1 MADPIKENSDVVMKT
16 TDNNDNDNDN
26 DNDDD
31 DNYSNSNG
39 EVDVEAFLKKC
50 NAKNEN
56 KNKSKNKSN
65 NILNTPGKGWSNGDI
80 RPEMFPLTRNGKLQ
94 LYSGTRRWIG
104 LNKGWS
110 RVGGDDEG
118 GGKVSNQ
125 YSHRTTTSSKMGS
138 LLSTSAST
146 ISTTST
152 TMMFNEEAL
161 AVRSLIAQLCEQYYK
176 FGWATGTG
184 GGVSI
189 RVGGPSENRPWR
201 VFVAPSGIQKE
212 DMIGDDVFEL
222 DMDRNVV
229 HAPKTNG
236 LKQSA
241 CTPLWYCVY
250 KHRPLAMSV
259 IHTHSM
265 NAQLATMLDP
275 TEEATTL
282 KLTHLEMLK
291 GVGGHAFDDILEIP
305 IIDNRPS
312 EDLLAAQLEIALEK
326 YPNVNCVLV
335 RRHGLYVWGDSWEQ
349 AKTQAESF
357 DYLFESAIAMKKLG
371 IDPSAIPPR
380 GTYRTD
386 YNEYHNASNN
396 RKKKGVESTTIVEKS
411 NKKKREDP
419 TCEAG
424 QPKAKRSKTDDQSS
438 SSGWN
443 GACDID
449 NAEDMKSNNTP
460 ILPRDG
466 YKHLLLDIEGCT
478 TAISFVKDVLFPYV
492 VENVDEYIQT
502 NMTSEEK
509 STLLE
514 SLQNDLNPEQLNN
527 FYKNNVDDD
536 DKNSPS
542 FLIKYMVK
550 NDLKVASLKSFQGKM
565 WKAGYENGTLQGQVY
580 DDFVPMLDWMSSNGV
595 KIYIY
600 SSGSVQAQKLLFGH
614 SSKGDLTKYFTNHFD
629 ISTSG
634 NKKQKESYIKIC
646 QELSIAPSELVFC
659 SDSEAELI
667 AANEAGVG
675 KVVMTIRAGNA
686 PLSSSSKQTHPQ
698 IFSLLQLCGGGN

>member
-1 MADPIKENSDVVMKT
+1 M
-16 TDNNDNDNDN
+16 
-26 DNDDD
+26 
-31 DNYSNSNG
+31 
-39 EVDVEAFLKKC
+39 
-50 NAKNEN
+50 
-56 KNKSKNKSN
+56 
-65 NILNTPGKGWSNGDI
+65 
-80 RPEMFPLTRNGKLQ
+80 
-94 LYSGTRRWIG
+94 GT
-104 LNKGWS
+104 
-110 RVGGDDEG
+110 
-118 GGKVSNQ
+118 
-125 YSHRTTTSSKMGS
+125 
-138 LLSTSAST
+138 
-146 ISTTST
+146 
-152 TMMFNEEAL
+152 
-161 AVRSLIAQLCEQYYK
+161 
-176 FGWATGTG
+176 
-184 GGVSI
+184 
-189 RVGGPSENRPWR
+189 
-201 VFVAPSGIQKE
+201 
-212 DMIGDDVFEL
+212 
-222 DMDRNVV
+222 
-229 HAPKTNG
+229 
-236 LKQSA
+236 
-241 CTPLWYCVY
+241 
-250 KHRPLAMSV
+250 
-259 IHTHSM
+259 
-265 NAQLATMLDP
+265 
-275 TEEATTL
+275 
-282 KLTHLEMLK
+282 
-291 GVGGHAFDDILEIP
+291 
-305 IIDNRPS
+305 
-312 EDLLAAQLEIALEK
+312 
-326 YPNVNCVLV
+326 
-335 RRHGLYVWGDSWEQ
+335 
-349 AKTQAESF
+349 
-357 DYLFESAIAMKKLG
+357 
-371 IDPSAIPPR
+371 
-380 GTYRTD
+380 
-386 YNEYHNASNN
+386 
-396 RKKKGVESTTIVEKS
+396 EKS

-419 TCEAG
+419 TSEEG

-438 SSGWN
+438 GSGWN

-502 NMTSEEK
+502 NMTSEEQ

-550 NDLKVASLKSFQGKM
+550 NDL
-565 WKAGYENGTLQGQVY
+565 
-580 DDFVPMLDWMSSNGV
+580 

-686 PLSSSSKQTHPQ
+686 PLSSSSKQTYPQ